1 MKNKAESG
9 LSHFGEM
16 FRKYKGLLFELTR
29 KDIKLKYRD
38 SWLGIFWSFLQ
49 PLLNM
54 IVLSVV
60 FGALLGKN
68 LKDVVCYPVFLFSG
82 RLLFEFFTSSTKKAL
97 VSFRVNSAIIK
108 KVYVPKYMYP
118 LSSIFANFITLAI
131 SLLCFIGVWV
141 FYRLTGFSGGDA
153 LSVNAYALLFFVPL
167 ILLLILVIG
176 VGFILAVLQ
185 VYFRDVQYIW
195 DVFCTLLF
203 YMVPIIYTINS
214 LSKDSWA
221 RTLIKFNPMYSI
233 IELFRQCVLYGR
245 PMEWDMLLYASAW
258 AFMTLAIGIY
268 FFNKKSDDI
277 IFHL

>member
-1 MKNKAESG
+1 MKNKAEG
-9 LSHFGEM
+9 ELSHFAGM
-16 FRKYKGLLFELTR
+16 LKKYRGLLFELTR

-49 PLLNM
+49 PLLTLA
-54 IVLSVV
+54 VLSVV
-60 FGALLGKN
+60 FTAIFKRKLEG
-68 LKDVVCYPVFLFSG
+68 VVCYPVYLFSG

-97 VSFRVNSAIIK
+97 VSFRANAAIMK

-131 SLLCFIGVWV
+131 SLTCFIGVWI
-141 FYRLTGFSGGDA
+141 FFKLTGLSNGNA
-153 LSVNAYALLFFVPL
+153 LTVNGYALLFFIPL
-167 ILLLILVIG
+167 FLLLVFVIG
-176 VGFILAVLQ
+176 VGFILAVMQ

-203 YMVPIIYTINS
+203 YMVPIIYTLKSIETKWTH
-214 LSKDSWA
+214 L
-221 RTLIKFNPMYSI
+221 LIEINPMYSMI
-233 IELFRQCVLYGR
+233 QLFRQCVLYCE
-245 PMEWDMLLYASAW
+245 PMSWKLLLYASAW
-258 AFMTLAIGIY
+258 AFGTLAVGIF

>member
-68 LKDVVCYPVFLFSG
+68 LEGVVCYPVYLFSG

-141 FYRLTGFSGGDA
+141 FFRLTGFSGGDN

-221 RTLIKFNPMYSI
+221 RTLIKINPMYSI

>member
-9 LSHFGEM
+9 LSHFAEM

-38 SWLGIFWSFLQ
+38 SWLGIIWSFLQ

-54 IVLSVV
+54 AVLSVV
-60 FGALLGKN
+60 FGALLGKD
-68 LKDVVCYPVFLFSG
+68 LEGVVCYPVYLFSG

-97 VSFRVNSAIIK
+97 VSFRANAAIMK

-131 SLLCFIGVWV
+131 SLTCFVGVWI
-141 FYRLTGFSGGDA
+141 FFRLTGLSGGDG
-153 LSVNAYALLFFVPL
+153 LTVNAYALLFFVPL
-167 ILLLILVIG
+167 FLLLIFVIG
-176 VGFILAVLQ
+176 VGFMLAVLQ
-185 VYFRDVQYIW
+185 VYFRDIQYIW

-203 YMVPIIYTINS
+203 YMVPIIYT
-214 LSKDSWA
+214 LVRFKEGSWTL
-221 RTLIKFNPMYSI
+221 TLIKINPMYSM
-233 IELFRQCVLYGR
+233 IELFRQCVLECR
-245 PMEWDMLLYASAW
+245 PMEWQMLLYAAAW
-258 AFMTLAIGIY
+258 AFGTLAIGIL

>member
-1 MKNKAESG
+1 MEFKEESG
-9 LSHFGEM
+9 LAHFKNI
-16 FRKYKGLLFELTR
+16 FKKYRGLLRELTR

-54 IVLSVV
+54 AVLSVV
-60 FGALLGKN
+60 FGALFGKD
-68 LKDVVCYPVFLFSG
+68 LKGVVCYPVYLFSG

-97 VSFRVNSAIIK
+97 VSFRSNAAIMK

-131 SLLCFIGVWV
+131 SLICFVGVWI
-141 FYRLTGFSGGDA
+141 FFRLTGFSGGDG
-153 LSVNAYALLFFVPL
+153 LTVNAYALLSFVPL
-167 ILLLILVIG
+167 LLLLIFVIG

-203 YMVPIIYTINS
+203 YMVPIIYTLDKLNE
-214 LSKDSWA
+214 DGWA
-221 RTLIKFNPMYSI
+221 HILVQINPMYSM
-233 IELFRQCVLYGR
+233 IELFRQCVLDCR
-245 PMEWDMLLYASAW
+245 PMEGQMLLYAAAW
-258 AFMTLAIGIY
+258 AFGTLFVGI
-268 FFNKKSDDI
+268 FIFNKKSDDL